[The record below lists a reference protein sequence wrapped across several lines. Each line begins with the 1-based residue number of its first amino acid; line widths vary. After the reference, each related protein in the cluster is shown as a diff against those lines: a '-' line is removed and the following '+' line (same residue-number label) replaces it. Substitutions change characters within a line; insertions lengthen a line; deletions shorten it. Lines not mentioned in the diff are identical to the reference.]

1 MTTETKPT
9 KTIDPKHAERLRA
22 LMDRLDLTQVQAAKY
37 LGVPLPT
44 LVNWVYGHREPNA
57 GTLKL
62 MSVFSTLEALAPEIH
77 AMFLPK
83 EEVR

>member
-1 MTTETKPT
+1 MTTQPTKP
-9 KTIDPKHAERLRA
+9 IDPIHAERLRA
-22 LMDRLDLTQVQAAKY
+22 LMDRLRLTQAQAAKY

-44 LVNWVYGHREPNA
+44 FVNWIYGHREPNA

-77 AMFLPK
+77 AMFLPTK
-83 EEVR
+83 GVK